1 MSDRFG
7 LDGNSMQSQIP
18 SQIHVWGVLPLQF
31 HSELT
36 LHKSEVCRL
45 CGLSEEY
52 GSADGNFNREREEK
66 EIIDELTSVLVQAV
80 ARDAAARHFTNSTGR
95 KAGRPREDMI
105 PYLAPELLSV
115 FLRYHN
121 SGGRQSVAT
130 STDGKPGQKEAGR
143 LFEFIKAT
151 IEPLNHYLT
160 TELHRR
166 PLSASRLARF
176 ALSERRRMVR
186 AAKWRQLRAL
196 AKRQPSS

>member
-1 MSDRFG
+1 
-7 LDGNSMQSQIP
+7 MQSQLR
-18 SQIHVWGVLPLQF
+18 SQSHVWGVLPLQF
-31 HSELT
+31 ESELT
-36 LHKSEVCRL
+36 LHKSEICRF

-66 EIIDELTSVLVQAV
+66 EIIEELTGVLVQAV
-80 ARDAAARHFTNSTGR
+80 ALEARDRQFTNSTGR
-95 KAGRPREDMI
+95 RAVGRPIDVMI

-130 STDGKPGQKEAGR
+130 SIDGKPGQKEAGL

-160 TELHRR
+160 TDLHRR

-176 ALSERRRMVR
+176 ALLERQRIARAIKRSE
-186 AAKWRQLRAL
+186 LRAL
-196 AKRQPSS
+196 AKKQVSQQCS